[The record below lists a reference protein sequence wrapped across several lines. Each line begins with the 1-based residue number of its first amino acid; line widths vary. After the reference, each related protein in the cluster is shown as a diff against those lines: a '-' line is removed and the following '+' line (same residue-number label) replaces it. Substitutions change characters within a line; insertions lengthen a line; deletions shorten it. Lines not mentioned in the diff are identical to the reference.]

1 MINWKISWFVLGLN
15 VWLTHSIVYVTL
27 QSIFCYFN
35 LCGWAKCWILIGLLI
50 DVASNLITLIDENME
65 TRANS
70 FLFTQ
75 AWNYLAIHNEYS
87 NAFWHQVALIGIL
100 LFSSLIADFV
110 IRFRKTRD
118 WWLLES
124 LNVNTEMVFCSLGFG
139 RMILVK
145 LTVCN

>member
-110 IRFRKTRD
+110 IRFRKNKR
-118 WWLLES
+118 L
-124 LNVNTEMVFCSLGFG
+124 MVAWKSKCEHGNG
-139 RMILVK
+139 ILFAWFWKNDSGEIDSV
-145 LTVCN
+145 